1 MKEFALKHP
10 IITLL
15 LGISAID
22 GVVGIVKAVTTAISG
37 KNTEAVEEVTVDT
50 EEDPNESDHDIQ

>member
-10 IITLL
+10 IITFLL
-15 LGISAID
+15 AVNAID
-22 GVVGIVKAVTTAISG
+22 GVVGIVKAVAAAIGG
-37 KNTEAVEEVTVDT
+37 KNVEVVEEVEADL

>member
-10 IITLL
+10 IITFLL
-15 LGISAID
+15 ALNAID
-22 GVVGIVKAVTTAISG
+22 GVVGIVKAVTTAIGG
-37 KNTEAVEEVTVDT
+37 KNAEAVEEITVDT

>member
-10 IITLL
+10 IFTFLL
-15 LGISAID
+15 AESVIF
-22 GVVGIVKAVTTAISG
+22 GVVRSVQAVAAAIGG
-37 KNTEAVEEVTVDT
+37 KNVEVVEKVTVDM

>member
-10 IITLL
+10 IITFLL
-15 LGISAID
+15 ADSAIC
-22 GVVGIVKAVTTAISG
+22 GVVRIVQAVAAAIGG
-37 KNTEAVEEVTVDT
+37 KNVEVVEEVEADL

>member
-1 MKEFALKHP
+1 MKEFAMKHP
-10 IITLL
+10 IITFL
-15 LGISAID
+15 LGLSAID

-37 KNTEAVEEVTVDT
+37 KNVETVEEVEADT